1 MGITQKPPSP
11 RPTLTTRAASL
22 PAHGLLQSQLLPC
35 DFLRTILY
43 ILNPLD
49 IFGGLNGV
57 C

>member
-1 MGITQKPPSP
+1 MGITQEAPSP
-11 RPTLTTRAASL
+11 RPTSTLETASL

-49 IFGGLNGV
+49 ILEA
-57 C
+57 